1 MPEPHVFH
9 VNSFCSVFLLWK
21 LFFIF
26 LREADNTM
34 ALSMAFIVLAGL
46 LLNYIFTKLKLPG
59 FLGMIILGAA
69 AGPYGF
75 NILDKNLI
83 EISGELRT
91 IALIIILLRA
101 GLGINRNEL
110 KKVGPLAVKFSC
122 IPGLIEGFTIAFVSM
137 KLLGF
142 SFVEGGMLG
151 FIIAAVSPA
160 VVVPFM
166 IFLSEKGIGMKKGI
180 STIILAG
187 ASADD
192 VFAITL
198 FTVFLGLYGGSS
210 VNPVF
215 QLLGIP
221 LSIILG
227 ITVGIGAGLI
237 LVRIFRKFHIRDT
250 KKVLIILSISIFL
263 KGMENFLHD
272 KVEIASLIGVMTVG
286 VVILEKLPEAAER
299 LSKKFNKIWV
309 FAELLLFVLV
319 GAQVN
324 IHVAL
329 NAGLTGFLIILAG
342 LAGRST
348 GVYISTIGS
357 NLNIKERLFCIL
369 AYIPKATVQA
379 AVGGIP
385 LAAGV
390 ASGDLILAIAVL
402 AIIITAPAGALAM
415 SLSYKKLLE

>member
-1 MPEPHVFH
+1 
-9 VNSFCSVFLLWK
+9 
-21 LFFIF
+21 
-26 LREADNTM
+26 M

-59 FLGMIILGAA
+59 FLGMIILGVA

-75 NILDKNLI
+75 NFLDKNLI
-83 EISGELRT
+83 EISGDLRT

-101 GLGINRNEL
+101 GLGISRNEL
-110 KKVGPLAVKFSC
+110 KKVGTIALKFTC
-122 IPGLIEGFTIAFVSM
+122 IPGLIEGFTVALVSM

-142 SFVEGGMLG
+142 SFIEGGMLG

-166 IFLSEKGIGMKKGI
+166 IFLTENKIGTEKGIP
-180 STIILAG
+180 TIILAG

-192 VFAITL
+192 IFAITL

-210 VNPVF
+210 ANPFLQV
-215 QLLGIP
+215 LGIP

-227 ITVGIGAGLI
+227 TAAGIITGII
-237 LVRIFRKFHIRDT
+237 LVRVFKKFHIRDT

-263 KGMENFLHD
+263 KGMENFLQD
-272 KVEIASLIGVMTVG
+272 KIEIASLIGVMTIG
-286 VVILEKLPEAAER
+286 FIILEKLPAVAGR
-299 LSKKFNKIWV
+299 LSEKFNKIWV
-309 FAELLLFVLV
+309 FAEILLFVLV

-324 IHVAL
+324 IHVAVD
-329 NAGLTGFLIILAG
+329 AGMTGIVIILVG
-342 LAGRST
+342 LAGRSI
-348 GVYISTIGS
+348 GGYIATIGS
-357 NLNIKERLFCIL
+357 NLNMKERLFCIL

-379 AVGGIP
+379 AIGGIP

-390 ASGDLILAIAVL
+390 ASGDVILAIAVL
-402 AIIITAPAGALAM
+402 SIIITAPAGAVLM
-415 SLSYKKLLE
+415 KLSYKNLLE